1 MQKEENIST
10 STLQHVKVA
19 DEVWIA
25 TALLHREHP
34 ALQDFP
40 IEEIVDRAR
49 QEGLHKPLRPGV
61 YVHVVQHC
69 VANRKPNPG
78 RYRVL
83 YETSEGRRR
92 LYRESDSYHA
102 DRQEGKIV
110 PEAGDL
116 PPRYVELLDWYRDWS
131 REATRHSAE
140 SDPLL
145 MARGSGKRFW
155 ADESGDEYVRRLREG
170 WE

>member
-1 MQKEENIST
+1 MIAMPNTATQTE
-10 STLQHVKVA
+10 LKVA

-25 TALLHREHP
+25 AALLHRDHP
-34 ALQDFP
+34 EAPDFAVA
-40 IEEIVDRAR
+40 EIVQRAL

-69 VANRKPNPG
+69 VANRTPNPG
-78 RYRVL
+78 RYRML

-92 LYRESDSYHA
+92 LYRESDSHHP
-102 DRQEGKIV
+102 DREEGKIV

-131 REATRHSAE
+131 REATRH
-140 SDPLL
+140 
-145 MARGSGKRFW
+145 
-155 ADESGDEYVRRLREG
+155 
-170 WE
+170 